1 MKTYII
7 SIGSELVS
15 GKTLNTNAPYIC
27 RELEKHG
34 ISVNSMITIDD
45 NIEDLV
51 KNIKNVSRETSLV
64 FILGGLWSKDDGKS
78 KERIFS
84 LSKEIE
90 IDKNSR
96 KKVIN
101 RFKDRNYDLDKIIHD
116 HMNVYSFP
124 RGATIYDN
132 KLGTA
137 NGFKWMYNNSTIY
150 ILPGPPKEMEYLF
163 NNYVIKDIVN
173 NLTKDDIIE
182 TFDLIVYG
190 LGEWKVSDILSSYK
204 KSNNYDINTFYI
216 DEGVIVRLKLR
227 VKDYKEGVNKFLK
240 IFGDLKV
247 LFNGDIYRYIDKKE
261 EYLVNLLIERNLKVS
276 TAESI
281 TGGLIAS
288 SLINIA
294 GSSAVISES
303 YVTYSDEVKN
313 KILGVNKETLY
324 KYTAVSYEVCE
335 EMLSG
340 LYSLT
345 NSDICIVTTGYAGP
359 TGDVGKVFIGIK
371 VNDKKKI
378 FECKFSGDRN
388 SIRNKVKEYSLNM
401 AIRILEEEWQR

>member
-64 FILGGLWSKDDGKS
+64 FILGGLGSTDDDIT

-173 NLTKDDIIE
+173 NLTNDDVIE

-401 AIRILEEEWQR
+401 AIRILEEE